1 MSAAGGGPIP
11 SIVLGA
17 PPAGAVVNR
26 EGPCSA
32 RGALHAEPPP
42 EQDLVSGELG
52 YLLKFE

>member
-11 SIVLGA
+11 SIVLGT